1 MLNKLKRQGG
11 IMSEL
16 CKNCDN
22 WKRFG
27 KGCWF
32 YWEGKRRCTQFVDS
46 NTFKQ
51 RFADLDE
58 DLNMLIEKAR
68 AVLNK

>member
-1 MLNKLKRQGG
+1 
-11 IMSEL
+11 MSEL

-27 KGCWF
+27 ENCWF
-32 YWEGKRRCTQFVDS
+32 HWKGKRRCTQFIDS
-46 NTFKQ
+46 NNFRQK
-51 RFADLDE
+51 FVDLDE
-58 DLNMLIEKAR
+58 ELNMLIEKAR